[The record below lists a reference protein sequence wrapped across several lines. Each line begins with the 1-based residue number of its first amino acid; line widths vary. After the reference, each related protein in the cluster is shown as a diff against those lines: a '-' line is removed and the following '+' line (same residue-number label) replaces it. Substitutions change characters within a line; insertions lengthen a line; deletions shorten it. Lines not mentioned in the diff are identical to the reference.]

1 MLVIIALLSI
11 TLGPLKLEGSGV
23 PQSYLH
29 AKAEKEGKI
38 INEYPSCTMIA
49 VPHLNSDNDDVYFT
63 ADDFLST
70 PLKTPLDD
78 IPKDSTHLP
87 EIMPLRPADQGEGY
101 ELSNILLER
110 ILNFEAQSGSGEE
123 GPSVIDCRALITNIS
138 SSPNPS
144 AQPFSSDPSNLT
156 KVNPDENG
164 DQVVVTLLLP
174 IAQIIAKYIRK
185 ILLTVTPL

>member
-101 ELSNILLER
+101 GMDICTADLEA
-110 ILNFEAQSGSGEE
+110 IIEPYENNYVYMAAWYNGSK
-123 GPSVIDCRALITNIS
+123 PSS
-138 SSPNPS
+138 Y
-144 AQPFSSDPSNLT
+144 
-156 KVNPDENG
+156 K
-164 DQVVVTLLLP
+164 
-174 IAQIIAKYIRK
+174 
-185 ILLTVTPL
+185 